1 MDQTKLCIN
10 EAIIQ
15 MHLFSHVYKQ
25 NGIGKLIEYQEQE
38 PPFGGKTQ
46 IDPTLVFEFQW

>member
-1 MDQTKLCIN
+1 MDQSYYVG

-15 MHLFSHVYKQ
+15 MHLFSHMCTSKTVEINW
-25 NGIGKLIEYQEQE
+25 NGHQEQE
-38 PPFGGKTQ
+38 PPFGGKQ

>member
-15 MHLFSHVYKQ
+15 MHLFSHTCTNKTELE
-25 NGIGKLIEYQEQE
+25 LIEYQEQE
-38 PPFGGKTQ
+38 PPFGGKSKL
-46 IDPTLVFEFQW
+46 ILL